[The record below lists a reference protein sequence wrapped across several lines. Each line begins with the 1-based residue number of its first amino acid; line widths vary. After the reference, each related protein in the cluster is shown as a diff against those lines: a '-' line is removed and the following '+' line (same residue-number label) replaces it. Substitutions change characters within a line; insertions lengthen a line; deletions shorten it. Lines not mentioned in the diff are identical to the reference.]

1 MPALWPS
8 SGAADSQAPRWAA
21 ASLSTSA
28 ADACG
33 ITAKDAAT
41 IAALV
46 RTIFPFFVAFIATP
60 VLRANIA
67 SLIRDGVRWIRDR
80 VGLRRQALSADG
92 VVDWAS
98 GSCNCI
104 QCYRPIR
111 GDARHMDAPP
121 GRGPLLHSAPEQE
134 Y

>member
-1 MPALWPS
+1 
-8 SGAADSQAPRWAA
+8 RWAA

-67 SLIRDGVRWIRDR
+67 HLIRDGVRCIRDWG
-80 VGLRRQALSADG
+80 GLRRQALSAAAGIIGEG
-92 VVDWAS
+92 VVGWAS

-104 QCYRPIR
+104 QS
-111 GDARHMDAPP
+111 HPP
-121 GRGPLLHSAPEQE
+121 FPPHSPHLSPPPV
-134 Y
+134 

>member
-21 ASLSTSA
+21 ASLSRSA

-33 ITAKDAAT
+33 ITTKDAAT

-67 SLIRDGVRWIRDR
+67 HLIRDGVRCIRDW
-80 VGLRRQALSADG
+80 VWLRRQALSAKGSLIGRPDR
-92 VVDWAS
+92 VIAS
-98 GSCNCI
+98 STIGLSAAM
-104 QCYRPIR
+104 R
-111 GDARHMDAPP
+111 GIEAVERLAAQA
-121 GRGPLLHSAPEQE
+121 G
-134 Y
+134 